1 MKTSF
6 VADGDRDF
14 LSLAE
19 RQLTLLGYQVAGFKT
34 STELVKSLNQKPSL
48 IILSELR
55 DGSNPVETIRAL
67 RKELPGVI
75 IIHVARTNSF
85 TDAVT
90 SVRAGATEFIEKNS
104 ASFVRLRTSLEL
116 ISQQKRKKT
125 PASILNDI
133 KKVFIG

>member
-19 RQLTLLGYQVAGFKT
+19 RQLTLLGYQVSGFKT
-34 STELVKSLNQKPSL
+34 STELVKSLKQKPSL
-48 IILSELR
+48 IVLGELR
-55 DGSNPVETIRAL
+55 DGSNAVETIRAL
-67 RKELPGVI
+67 RRELPSAL
-75 IIHVARTNSF
+75 IIHIAKTNSF

-104 ASFVRLRTSLEL
+104 ATFVRLRTSLDF
-116 ISQQKRKKT
+116 INKQKKKKT
-125 PASILNDI
+125 PASILSDI